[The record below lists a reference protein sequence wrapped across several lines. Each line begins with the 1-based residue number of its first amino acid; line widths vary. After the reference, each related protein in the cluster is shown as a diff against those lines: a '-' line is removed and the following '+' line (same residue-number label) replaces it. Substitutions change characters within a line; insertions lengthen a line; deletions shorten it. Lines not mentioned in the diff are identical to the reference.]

1 MMHSIFIRK
10 RSRDLNLTIIA
21 KYLYEIHPDSPEA
34 NIFIVQCGPS
44 MTTNSKEKLFRT
56 YFQAQFRNQV
66 LGPPDFLLSLH

>member
-34 NIFIVQCGPS
+34 NIFIVC
-44 MTTNSKEKLFRT
+44 NSKEKLFRT

-66 LGPPDFLLSLH
+66 LGPPDFSLSLH